1 MFLLPVCLTYD
12 HLFMKINNSSVCCM
26 KCRVSFRNNVD
37 SLSDKKLVNDK
48 GFCLVS
54 VCLDLCVWTWI
65 SWLATSRSSQ
75 HYKSKSR
82 TGAHEQQSD
91 PRLQW
96 LSHLEWWNSLNWSLL
111 DLLSCTCWYWSC
123 LSSPISPSESPSDEL
138 SQVEFGDGVPCSLSS
153 SSSSSSLTA
162 WLCGAPLRSCSVRR
176 WSRKLMYL
184 RARRRISFLLS
195 FLSGGWVGMR
205 RRSSANAPFT
215 FCWRHRSRLL
225 VKIRRTTL
233 GRVPEGRAKKGQL
246 VIREPDLR
254 M

>member
-1 MFLLPVCLTYD
+1 MNRCSQCQYVWPIIIYSWRSIIHLSAAWSVVYHFCDFLKPV
-12 HLFMKINNSSVCCM
+12 
-26 KCRVSFRNNVD
+26 RNNAEA
-37 SLSDKKLVNDK
+37 LSDKKLVNDE

-54 VCLDLCVWTWI
+54 VPCLHLCVWAWI
-65 SWLATSRSSQ
+65 SWLTTN
-75 HYKSKSR
+75 SR
-82 TGAHEQQSD
+82 TGAHEHQPD
-91 PRLQW
+91 PRLQG
-96 LSHLEWWNSLNWSLL
+96 LSHLEWWNSLSWSLL

-123 LSSPISPSESPSDEL
+123 LCSPISPSESPSDEL
-138 SQVEFGDGVPCSLSS
+138 SQVELGDGVPCSL
-153 SSSSSSLTA
+153 SSSSLTA
-162 WLCGAPLRSCSVRR
+162 WLCGAPLRSCSVSR

-246 VIREPDLR
+246 VTREPHLR